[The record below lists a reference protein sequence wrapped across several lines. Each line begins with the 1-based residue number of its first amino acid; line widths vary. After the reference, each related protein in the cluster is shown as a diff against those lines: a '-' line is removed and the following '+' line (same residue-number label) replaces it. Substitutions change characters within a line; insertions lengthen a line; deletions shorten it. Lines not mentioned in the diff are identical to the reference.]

1 MGTGLSR
8 TQSIFNNIQMKFLD
22 QSGLVVVQSWINNS
36 FAKVDQAFGT
46 INYAGNVSGITVAQ
60 VSTTINGTSSTVY
73 YNTTGGQFVLKVD
86 NNVYVNNW
94 PNKYVWVVPGI
105 NEPWGCAIY
114 KDLSSNKLYKYLPAE
129 GGMTACD
136 VTDYPAMRLYDLL
149 DDIDMH
155 IAQKGV
161 YALSQHTHSIANVT
175 GLQTKLDTINK
186 SLNVLGLGQW
196 GAVKVDGVLTNPI
209 SATMGYAGN
218 PTAIYI
224 AQSISH
230 PSSTGTTSGI
240 VGRVGST
247 YYTTWSGTS
256 TPTNLYMKTNGDPYY
271 SKYYYTMGS
280 DGMPSAVY
288 RWNGQKFTIDED
300 YSDHSI
306 SDGFG
311 KDLEDAI
318 QPTLDYIGTVSAE
331 SVSRTDAVTHS
342 AISSTSSTVRLA
354 YVLSSAST
362 HGNIKNASA
371 SELGLVNGVSSS
383 GTGNVV
389 TSMSKAANSSNI
401 TWNRDWVEPWTVN
414 AYRKQTSATDRLL
427 ATEGKFSVLDFRL
440 GSGMYLGFASSYS
453 LTNGMNHHWRG
464 IIMKKANQPINIA
477 KPTMLKT
484 DSVILCNLPQ
494 AQLVSGTTFYFDAYT
509 TTDTSSSSHDTL
521 VLILYPVTNVL
532 NFSA

>member
-1 MGTGLSR
+1 
-8 TQSIFNNIQMKFLD
+8 MKFLD
-22 QSGLVVVQSWINNS
+22 QSGLVIVQSWINNS

-46 INYAGNVSGITVAQ
+46 ISYAGNVSGITVSQ
-60 VSTTINGTSSTVY
+60 VSTTTNGSPSTVY
-73 YNTTGGQFVLKVD
+73 YDTTSGQFVLKAG
-86 NNVYVNNW
+86 NNVYYNNW

-105 NEPWGCAIY
+105 NEPWGCVIY
-114 KDLSSNKLYKYLPAE
+114 KDLSLNKLYKYLPEE
-129 GGMTACD
+129 GGMTTCD
-136 VTDYPAMRLYDLL
+136 VTDYPAMRLRDLL
-149 DDIDMH
+149 ADIEMY
-155 IAQKGV
+155 IAQKAI
-161 YALSQHTHSIANVT
+161 YAPSQHTHSIANVT
-175 GLQTKLDTINK
+175 GLQAKLDTINK
-186 SLNVLGLGQW
+186 GLNVLGLGQW
-196 GAVKVDGVLTNPI
+196 GAVKVDGVLTNSI
-209 SATMGYAGN
+209 SAAVGGVGN

-224 AQSISH
+224 AQSIST
-230 PSSTGTTSGI
+230 PSGTISGI
-240 VGRVGST
+240 VGKIGSA

-256 TPTNLYMKTNGDPYY
+256 IPTNLYMKTNGSPYY

-280 DGMPSAVY
+280 NGLPNAVY
-288 RWNGQKFTIDED
+288 RWNGQRFTIDED

-318 QPTLDYIGTVSAE
+318 QPALDYIDTVSAE
-331 SVSRTDAVTHS
+331 SVSRTDSVTHS

-389 TSMSKAANSSNI
+389 TSMSKAANSSSI
-401 TWNRDWVEPWTVN
+401 TWDRNWVEPWTAN
-414 AYRKQTSATDRLL
+414 AYYKQTSATARIS
-427 ATEGKFSVLDFRL
+427 ATEGKFSVLDFRS
-440 GSGMYLGFASSYS
+440 GSGMYLGFASPYS

-464 IIMKKANQPINIA
+464 IIMKKANQSINIA

-494 AQLVSGTTFYFDAYT
+494 AQLVSGTNFYFDAYT
-509 TTDTSSSSHDTL
+509 TTNTSSLSHDTL
-521 VLILYPVTNVL
+521 VLILYPITNAL
-532 NFSA
+532 DFSA

>member
-1 MGTGLSR
+1 
-8 TQSIFNNIQMKFLD
+8 MKFLD
-22 QSGLVVVQSWINNS
+22 QSGLVIVQSWINNS

-46 INYAGNVSGITVAQ
+46 ISYAGNVSGITVSQ
-60 VSTTINGTSSTVY
+60 VSTTTNGSPSTVY
-73 YNTTGGQFVLKVD
+73 YDTTGGQFVLKAG
-86 NNVYVNNW
+86 NNVYYNNW

-105 NEPWGCAIY
+105 NKPWGCVIY
-114 KDLSSNKLYKYLPAE
+114 KDLSLNKLYKYLPEE

-136 VTDYPAMRLYDLL
+136 VTDYPAMRLRDLL
-149 DDIDMH
+149 ADIEMY
-155 IAQKGV
+155 IAQKGI
-161 YALSQHTHSIANVT
+161 YAPSQHTHSIANVT
-175 GLQTKLDTINK
+175 GLQAKLDTINK
-186 SLNVLGLGQW
+186 GLTVLGLGQW
-196 GAVKVDGVLTNPI
+196 GAVKVDGVLTNSI
-209 SATMGYAGN
+209 NAAQGGVGN

-224 AQSISH
+224 AQSISA
-230 PSSTGTTSGI
+230 PSGTISGI
-240 VGRVGST
+240 VGRLGSA
-247 YYTTWSGTS
+247 YYTTWSGTNV
-256 TPTNLYMKTNGDPYY
+256 PTNLYMKTNGSPYY

-280 DGMPSAVY
+280 NGLPNAVY
-288 RWNGQKFTIDED
+288 RWNGQRFTIDED

-318 QPTLDYIGTVSAE
+318 QPALDYIDTVSAE
-331 SVSRTDAVTHS
+331 SVSRTDSVTHS

-389 TSMSKAANSSNI
+389 TSMSKAANSSDI

-414 AYRKQTSATDRLL
+414 VYQKQTSATARIS
-427 ATEGKFSVLDFRL
+427 ATEGKFSVLDFRS
-440 GSGMYLGFASSYS
+440 GSGMYLDFASPYS

-464 IIMKKANQPINIA
+464 MIMKKANQPINIA

-494 AQLVSGTTFYFDAYT
+494 TQLVSGTNFYFDAYT
-509 TTDTSSSSHDTL
+509 TTNTSSLSHDTL

>member
-1 MGTGLSR
+1 
-8 TQSIFNNIQMKFLD
+8 MKFLD
-22 QSGLVVVQSWINNS
+22 QSGLVIVQSWINNS

-46 INYAGNVSGITVAQ
+46 ISYAGNVSGITVSQ
-60 VSTTINGTSSTVY
+60 VSTTTNGSPSTVY
-73 YNTTGGQFVLKVD
+73 YDTTGKQFVLKAG
-86 NNVYVNNW
+86 NNVYYNNW

-105 NEPWGCAIY
+105 NEPWGCVIY
-114 KDLSSNKLYKYLPAE
+114 KDLSLNKLYKYLPEE

-136 VTDYPAMRLYDLL
+136 VTDYPAMRLRDLL
-149 DDIDMH
+149 ADIEMY
-155 IAQKGV
+155 IAQKGI
-161 YALSQHTHSIANVT
+161 YAPSQHTHSIANVT
-175 GLQTKLDTINK
+175 GLQAKLDTINK
-186 SLNVLGLGQW
+186 GLTVLGLGQW
-196 GAVKVDGVLTNPI
+196 GAVKVDGVLTNSI
-209 SATMGYAGN
+209 NAAQGGVGN

-224 AQSISH
+224 AQSIST
-230 PSSTGTTSGI
+230 PSGTISGI
-240 VGRVGST
+240 VGRLGSA
-247 YYTTWSGTS
+247 YYTTWSGTNV
-256 TPTNLYMKTNGDPYY
+256 PTNLYMKTNGSPYY

-280 DGMPSAVY
+280 NGLPNAVY
-288 RWNGQKFTIDED
+288 RWNGQKFTIEED

-318 QPTLDYIGTVSAE
+318 QPALDYIDTVSAE

-389 TSMSKAANSSNI
+389 TSMSKAANSSSI
-401 TWNRDWVEPWTVN
+401 TWDRNWVEPWTAN
-414 AYRKQTSATDRLL
+414 AYYKQASATARIS
-427 ATEGKFSVLDFRL
+427 ATEGKFSVLDFRS
-440 GSGMYLGFASSYS
+440 GSGMYLGFASPYS

-464 IIMKKANQPINIA
+464 MIMKKANQPINIA

-494 AQLVSGTTFYFDAYT
+494 TQLVSGTNFYFDAYT
-509 TTDTSSSSHDTL
+509 TTNTSSLSHDTL

>member
-1 MGTGLSR
+1 
-8 TQSIFNNIQMKFLD
+8 MKFLD
-22 QSGLVVVQSWINNS
+22 QSGLVIVQSWINNS

-46 INYAGNVSGITVAQ
+46 ISYAGNISGITVSQ
-60 VSTTINGTSSTVY
+60 VSTTTNGSPSTVY
-73 YNTTGGQFVLKVD
+73 YDTTGGQFVLKAG
-86 NNVYVNNW
+86 NNIYYNNW

-105 NEPWGCAIY
+105 NEPWGCVIY
-114 KDLSSNKLYKYLPAE
+114 KDLSLNKLYKYLPEE

-136 VTDYPAMRLYDLL
+136 VTDYPAMRLRDLL
-149 DDIDMH
+149 ADIEMY
-155 IAQKGV
+155 IAQKSI
-161 YALSQHTHSIANVT
+161 YAPSQHTHSIANVT
-175 GLQTKLDTINK
+175 GLQAKLDTINK
-186 SLNVLGLGQW
+186 GLNVLGL
-196 GAVKVDGVLTNPI
+196 
-209 SATMGYAGN
+209 
-218 PTAIYI
+218 
-224 AQSISH
+224 AQSISS
-230 PSSTGTTSGI
+230 PSGMISGI
-240 VGRVGST
+240 VGKIGSA

-256 TPTNLYMKTNGDPYY
+256 IPTNLYMKTNGSPYY

-280 DGMPSAVY
+280 NGLPNAVY
-288 RWNGQKFTIDED
+288 RWNGQRFTIDED

-318 QPTLDYIGTVSAE
+318 QPALDYIDTVSAE

-389 TSMSKAANSSNI
+389 TSMSKAADSSSI
-401 TWNRDWVEPWTVN
+401 TWERNWVEPWTAN
-414 AYRKQTSATDRLL
+414 AYYKQASAAARIS
-427 ATEGKFSVLDFRL
+427 ATEGKFSVLDFRS
-440 GSGMYLGFASSYS
+440 GSGMYLGFASPYS

-464 IIMKKANQPINIA
+464 LIVKKANQPINIA
-477 KPTMLKT
+477 KPSMLKT

-494 AQLVSGTTFYFDAYT
+494 AQIVSGMNFYFDAYT
-509 TTDTSSSSHDTL
+509 TTNTSSLSHDTL

-532 NFSA
+532 EFSA

>member
-1 MGTGLSR
+1 
-8 TQSIFNNIQMKFLD
+8 MKFLD
-22 QSGLVVVQSWINNS
+22 QSGLVIVQSWINNS

-46 INYAGNVSGITVAQ
+46 ISYAGNISGITVSQ
-60 VSTTINGTSSTVY
+60 VSTTTNGRPSTVY
-73 YNTTGGQFVLKVD
+73 YDTTGGQFVLKAG
-86 NNVYVNNW
+86 NNVYYNNW

-105 NEPWGCAIY
+105 NEPWGCVIY
-114 KDLSSNKLYKYLPAE
+114 KDLSLNKLYKYLPEE

-136 VTDYPAMRLYDLL
+136 VTDYPAMRLRDLL
-149 DDIDMH
+149 ADIEMY
-155 IAQKGV
+155 IAQKSI
-161 YALSQHTHSIANVT
+161 YAPSQHTHSIANIT
-175 GLQTKLDTINK
+175 GLQAKLDTINK
-186 SLNVLGLGQW
+186 GLTVLGLGQW
-196 GAVKVDGVLTNPI
+196 GAVKVDGVLTNSI
-209 SATMGYAGN
+209 SAAQGGVGN

-224 AQSISH
+224 AQSISS
-230 PSSTGTTSGI
+230 PSGTISGI
-240 VGRVGST
+240 VGKIGSA

-256 TPTNLYMKTNGDPYY
+256 IPTNLYMKTNGSPYY

-280 DGMPSAVY
+280 NGMPSAVY
-288 RWNGQKFTIDED
+288 RWNGQRFTIDED

-318 QPTLDYIGTVSAE
+318 QPALDYIDTVSAE

-354 YVLSSAST
+354 YVLSTAST

-401 TWNRDWVEPWTVN
+401 TQNKAWVEPWTVN
-414 AYRKQTSATDRLL
+414 AYQKQSSATARIS
-427 ATEGKFSVLDFRL
+427 ATEGKFSVLDFRS
-440 GSGMYLGFASSYS
+440 GSGMYLGFASPYG
-453 LTNGMNHHWRG
+453 LTNGMNHHWKG
-464 IIMKKANQPINIA
+464 LIMKKANQPINIA
-477 KPTMLKT
+477 KPSMLSSS
-484 DSVILCNLPQ
+484 SVILCNLPQ
-494 AQLVSGTTFYFDAYT
+494 AQIVSGTNFYFDAYT
-509 TTDTSSSSHDTL
+509 TTNTTSTSHDTL

-532 NFSA
+532 EFSA

>member
-1 MGTGLSR
+1 
-8 TQSIFNNIQMKFLD
+8 MKFLD
-22 QSGLVVVQSWINNS
+22 QSGLVIVQSWINNS

-46 INYAGNVSGITVAQ
+46 INYAGNVSGITVSQ
-60 VSTTINGTSSTVY
+60 ISTTTNGSPSTVY
-73 YNTTGGQFVLKVD
+73 YNTTGGQFVLKAG
-86 NNVYVNNW
+86 NNVYYNNW

-114 KDLSSNKLYKYLPAE
+114 KNLSLNKLYKYLPAE

-136 VTDYPAMRLYDLL
+136 VTDYPATRLRDLL
-149 DDIDMH
+149 ADIEMY
-155 IAQKGV
+155 IAQKRI
-161 YALSQHTHSIANVT
+161 YAPSQHTHSIANVT
-175 GLQTKLDTINK
+175 GLQAKLDTINK
-186 SLNVLGLGQW
+186 GLNVLGLGQW
-196 GAVKVDGVLTNPI
+196 GAVKVDGVLTNSI
-209 SATMGYAGN
+209 NAAVGGIGN

-224 AQSISH
+224 AQSISNQ
-230 PSSTGTTSGI
+230 SGTISGI
-240 VGRVGST
+240 VGKIGSA
-247 YYTTWSGTS
+247 YYTIWNGTS
-256 TPTNLYMKTNGDPYY
+256 VPTNLYMKPDGRPYY

-280 DGMPSAVY
+280 DGLPSAVY
-288 RWNGQKFTIDED
+288 RWNGQRFTIVED

-318 QPTLDYIGTVSAE
+318 QPVQEYIDTVSAE
-331 SVSRTDAVTHS
+331 SVSRTDAITHS

-354 YVLSSAST
+354 YVLSSEST

-389 TSMSKAANSSNI
+389 TSMSKAANSSSI

-414 AYRKQTSATDRLL
+414 AYYKQTSATARLS

-440 GSGMYLGFASSYS
+440 GSGMYLGFASPYG

-464 IIMKKANQPINIA
+464 VIMKKANQPINIA
-477 KPTMLKT
+477 KPIMLKT
-484 DSVILCNLPQ
+484 DSVILCNLSQ
-494 AQLVSGTTFYFDAYT
+494 AQFVSGTNFYFDAYT
-509 TTDTSSSSHDTL
+509 TTNTSSSSHDTL
-521 VLILYPVTNVL
+521 VLMLYPVTNVL
-532 NFSA
+532 SFSD

>member
-1 MGTGLSR
+1 
-8 TQSIFNNIQMKFLD
+8 MKFLD
-22 QSGLVVVQSWINNS
+22 QSGLVIVQSWINNS

-46 INYAGNVSGITVAQ
+46 ISYAGNISGITVSQA
-60 VSTTINGTSSTVY
+60 STTINGSPSTVY
-73 YNTTGGQFVLKVD
+73 YNTTGGQFVLKAG
-86 NNVYVNNW
+86 NNVYYNNW

-105 NEPWGCAIY
+105 NEPWGCVIY
-114 KDLSSNKLYKYLPAE
+114 KDLSLNKLYKYLPEE

-136 VTDYPAMRLYDLL
+136 VTDYPAMRLRDLL
-149 DDIDMH
+149 ADIEMY
-155 IAQKGV
+155 IAQKSI
-161 YALSQHTHSIANVT
+161 YAPSQHTHSIANVT
-175 GLQTKLDTINK
+175 GLQAKLDTINK
-186 SLNVLGLGQW
+186 GLTALGLGQW
-196 GAVKVDGVLTNPI
+196 GAVKVDGVLTNSI
-209 SATMGYAGN
+209 SAAQGAIGN

-224 AQSISH
+224 AQSIST
-230 PSSTGTTSGI
+230 PSGTISGI
-240 VGRVGST
+240 VGKLGSA
-247 YYTTWSGTS
+247 YYTTWNGTNV
-256 TPTNLYMKTNGDPYY
+256 PTNLYMKTNGSPYY

-280 DGMPSAVY
+280 NGLPNAVY

-318 QPTLDYIGTVSAE
+318 QPALDYIDTVSAE

-389 TSMSKAANSSNI
+389 TSMSKAANSSSI
-401 TWNRDWVEPWTVN
+401 TWERNWVEPWTAN
-414 AYRKQTSATDRLL
+414 AYQKQTSATARIS
-427 ATEGKFSVLDFRL
+427 ATEGKFTVLDFRS
-440 GSGMYLGFASSYS
+440 GSGMYLGFASPYS

-464 IIMKKANQPINIA
+464 LIMKNANQPINIA
-477 KPTMLKT
+477 KPSMLKT
-484 DSVILCNLPQ
+484 DSAILCNLPQ
-494 AQLVSGTTFYFDAYT
+494 TQIVSGTNFYFDAYT
-509 TTDTSSSSHDTL
+509 TTNTSSLSHDTL

-532 NFSA
+532 EFSA

>member
-1 MGTGLSR
+1 
-8 TQSIFNNIQMKFLD
+8 MKFLD
-22 QSGLVVVQSWINNS
+22 QSGLVIVQSWINNS

-46 INYAGNVSGITVAQ
+46 ISYAGNVSGITVSQ
-60 VSTTINGTSSTVY
+60 VSTTTNGSPSTVY
-73 YNTTGGQFVLKVD
+73 YDTTGGQFVLKAG
-86 NNVYVNNW
+86 NNVYYNNW

-105 NEPWGCAIY
+105 NEPWGCVIY
-114 KDLSSNKLYKYLPAE
+114 KDLSLNKLYKYLPEE

-136 VTDYPAMRLYDLL
+136 VTDYPAMRLRDLL
-149 DDIDMH
+149 ADIEMY
-155 IAQKGV
+155 IAQKAI
-161 YALSQHTHSIANVT
+161 YAPSQHTHSIANVT
-175 GLQTKLDTINK
+175 GLQAKLDTINK
-186 SLNVLGLGQW
+186 GLNVLGLGQW
-196 GAVKVDGVLTNPI
+196 GAIKVDGVLTNSI
-209 SATMGYAGN
+209 SAAVGGVGN

-224 AQSISH
+224 AQSISN
-230 PSSTGTTSGI
+230 PSGTISGI
-240 VGRVGST
+240 VGKIGSA

-256 TPTNLYMKTNGDPYY
+256 IPTNLYMKTNGSPYY

-280 DGMPSAVY
+280 NGMPSAVY

-318 QPTLDYIGTVSAE
+318 QPALDYIDTVSAE

-389 TSMSKAANSSNI
+389 TSMSKAANSSSI
-401 TWNRDWVEPWTVN
+401 TQNKAWVEPWTVN
-414 AYRKQTSATDRLL
+414 AYQKQSSATARVS
-427 ATEGKFSVLDFRL
+427 ATEGTFSVLDFRS
-440 GSGMYLGFASSYS
+440 GSGMYLGFASPYG
-453 LTNGMNHHWRG
+453 LTNGMNHHWKG
-464 IIMKKANQPINIA
+464 LIMKKANQPINIA
-477 KPTMLKT
+477 KPSMLSSS
-484 DSVILCNLPQ
+484 SVILCNLPQ
-494 AQLVSGTTFYFDAYT
+494 ANIISGTNFYFDAYT
-509 TTDTSSSSHDTL
+509 TTNTTSTSHDTL

-532 NFSA
+532 EFSA